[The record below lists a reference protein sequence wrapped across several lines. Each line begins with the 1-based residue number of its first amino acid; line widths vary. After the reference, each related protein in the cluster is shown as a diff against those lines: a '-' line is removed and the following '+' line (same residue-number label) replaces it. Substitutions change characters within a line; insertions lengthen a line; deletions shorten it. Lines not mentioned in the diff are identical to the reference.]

1 MKNRVKKWLEYF
13 VLLLVI
19 CMICEPTMPAFAKGE
34 RTYTVTIRSGNAG
47 SFTEQEE
54 LDDMENVECTA
65 NYIKIT
71 VAKGK
76 TVKEA
81 TGDFWQSDKELNEW
95 CKQNIVTNDS
105 KDRKYA
111 VKPFDEETEI
121 ITTPV
126 KRNTEYI
133 VDYARVIEENN
144 PRFTITKEDEKW
156 WEIFLHY
163 FPFSTR

>member
-81 TGDFWQSDKELNEW
+81 TGDFWQNDKELNEW

-133 VDYARVIEENN
+133 VDYARVIEEYN
-144 PRFTITKEDEKW
+144 PRLTITKEDEKW

>member
-34 RTYTVTIRSGNAG
+34 RTYTVTIRSGNVG

-81 TGDFWQSDKELNEW
+81 TGDFWQNDKELNEW

-126 KRNTEYI
+126 KRNKEYI

>member
-54 LDDMENVECTA
+54 LDDMKNVECTA

-81 TGDFWQSDKELNEW
+81 TGDFWQNDKELNEW

-144 PRFTITKEDEKW
+144 PKLTITKEDEKW

>member
-65 NYIKIT
+65 NYIKII

-81 TGDFWQSDKELNEW
+81 TGDFWQNDKELNEW

-144 PRFTITKEDEKW
+144 PRLTITKEDEKW

>member
-81 TGDFWQSDKELNEW
+81 TGDFWQNDKELNEW

-133 VDYARVIEENN
+133 VDYARVTEENN
-144 PRFTITKEDEKW
+144 PKLTITKEDEKW

>member
-54 LDDMENVECTA
+54 LGDMENVECTA

-81 TGDFWQSDKELNEW
+81 TGDFWQNDKELNEW

-133 VDYARVIEENN
+133 VDYARVIKENN
-144 PRFTITKEDEKW
+144 PRFTITKEDELCW
-156 WEIFLHY
+156 
-163 FPFSTR
+163 

>member
-81 TGDFWQSDKELNEW
+81 TGDFWQNDKELNEW

-111 VKPFDEETEI
+111 VKPFDEEKKI

-163 FPFSTR
+163 IPFSTR

>member
-54 LDDMENVECTA
+54 LGDMENVECTA

-81 TGDFWQSDKELNEW
+81 TGDFWQNDKELNEW

-111 VKPFDEETEI
+111 VKPFDEEKKI

-163 FPFSTR
+163 IPFSTR